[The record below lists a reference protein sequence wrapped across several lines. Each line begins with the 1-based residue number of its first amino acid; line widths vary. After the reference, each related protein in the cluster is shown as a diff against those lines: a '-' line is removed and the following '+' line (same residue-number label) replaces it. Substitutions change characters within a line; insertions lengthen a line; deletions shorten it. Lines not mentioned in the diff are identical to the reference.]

1 MLEKDR
7 DLEIQDAYH
16 AFVLD
21 KTANRTADRVRELL
35 GDRYKGRLGI
45 HGPFYGLSL
54 DSVDPAIRKVVRMR
68 LEQALKMGHR
78 MGATQMVLHSPLTLW
93 DRDNMLHMGYEAG
106 KVALVQD
113 TMGDAVKMAEDFGI
127 TIVLENI
134 EDTDPAWRAGLIDA
148 FGSDRIRLSIDTG
161 HAPVSYT
168 HLTLPTSHCV

>member
-1 MLEKDR
+1 MSDLPVLGCAMELHNLENLAPWVLEKDR

-21 KTANRTADRVRELL
+21 KTADKVADRVRELL
-35 GDRYKGRLGI
+35 GDGYKGRLGI
-45 HGPFYGLSL
+45 HGPFYGFSL

-106 KVALVQD
+106 KVALVPAAGAAPDEGGAD
-113 TMGDAVKMAEDFGI
+113 TR
-127 TIVLENI
+127 T
-134 EDTDPAWRAGLIDA
+134 A
-148 FGSDRIRLSIDTG
+148 FGRTFYGGAEERQ
-161 HAPVSYT
+161 AVSYWA
-168 HLTLPTSHCV
+168 PP